1 MDYTK
6 PLPLVTDLNRPH
18 WEGARRR
25 EFLVQQCTACE
36 HRWFPPLP
44 NCNRCLSTDYRWTPV
59 KGTGKVYSFIVY
71 HQAWLEGFKQELPY
85 NVALIELDEGLR
97 IVNNVGGVG
106 SDELRIGMP
115 VRVAYDEVS
124 PEVVIPRF
132 VPADT

>member
-6 PLPLVTDLNRPH
+6 PLPLVTALNRPH
-18 WEGARRR
+18 GEGARRR

-36 HRWFPPLP
+36 HRWFPTLP

-106 SDELRIGMP
+106 SAELRIGMP
-115 VRVAYDEVS
+115 VRGADDEV
-124 PEVVIPRF
+124 PRQVVLPRF
-132 VPADT
+132 LPP